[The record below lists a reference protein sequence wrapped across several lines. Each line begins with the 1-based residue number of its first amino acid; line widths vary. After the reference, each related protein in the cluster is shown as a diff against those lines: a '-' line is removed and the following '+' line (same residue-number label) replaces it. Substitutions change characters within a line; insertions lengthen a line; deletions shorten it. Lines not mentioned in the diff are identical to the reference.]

1 MMYQAWRRPG
11 TQPSMQRQIL
21 MRESA
26 EQMPHLTQTVV
37 SVSLPFARHK
47 DDGGEGESHTCER
60 REEDGEQA
68 EEDIR
73 RAHLG
78 FKFEGL
84 VRCSELKI
92 VERWN
97 LKSRNLYLRG
107 RWRE

>member
-1 MMYQAWRRPG
+1 
-11 TQPSMQRQIL
+11 

-73 RAHLG
+73 RAHLS
-78 FKFEGL
+78 FAFE
-84 VRCSELKI
+84 VR
-92 VERWN
+92 VVFR
-97 LKSRNLYLRG
+97 SRNR
-107 RWRE
+107 RAMESKVS

>member
-1 MMYQAWRRPG
+1 
-11 TQPSMQRQIL
+11 MQRQIL

-26 EQMPHLTQTVV
+26 EQMPHLTQTVL

-47 DDGGEGESHTCER
+47 NDRRQSHTCER

-78 FKFEGL
+78 FKFE
-84 VRCSELKI
+84 VRFVVRS
-92 VERWN
+92 R
-97 LKSRNLYLRG
+97 KSSSNG
-107 RWRE
+107 M